1 MSRQPSWSWR
11 IIHWPRPLKWDVV
24 WDMVHRLVADP
35 SLGTVIF
42 ETRATRSR
50 IQYRI
55 GADPAHIE
63 GVMRLVADLV
73 PGVQLT
79 TPTVARTPVY
89 VAARLSVSHPSM
101 ALDTSRVEALTRAVL
116 AALSGLDADER
127 LVIHLMIG
135 RRLAPA
141 VADQVTKERQ
151 SWWSLLNVGV
161 QQASRT
167 EVARVAE
174 RRRQHGA
181 LVTIRLGAT
190 ASTTA
195 KANSLMERLFGGLR
209 VAESVGVRLRLT
221 RENPQGL
228 CEARRP
234 WRYPLHLSASEIACM
249 CAWPIGEG
257 ELPGLPPISPRIL
270 PPPAWLATSG
280 HLIKGRTF
288 ATTTAPGQS
297 APIGIGSADSL
308 LHTVLL
314 GPTGAGKSTAML
326 HLILGD
332 IHAGRAVVVID
343 PKNDLVT
350 DVLERIPD
358 HRLSDVVVL
367 DPTDPT
373 PVGLNP
379 LSCRSSSPELTVDA
393 LLASFKALFADSW
406 GVRTEEILT
415 AALLTLA
422 KAGGEAASLVTVPSL
437 LTNPT
442 FRGTITRTVHD
453 PLGVSAFWAKYETK
467 SPEQQATEIAPV
479 LNKLQQFVI
488 RPQMRAV
495 LGQTDPKFDLA
506 DVFTKKKIL
515 LVSLNKGIIGAES
528 ARLLGSLLIGQLWP
542 LILGRAKLPPQRR
555 HLTSIYVDEVH
566 DFIHGIPGDLA
577 DALAQSRSLGVAW
590 HMAHQYRAQ
599 LTPTMWAAIDANAR
613 NKICFGLSAS
623 DARDMAASAPLLEA
637 LDFIRLPRFATYST
651 TWIGG
656 KETGWISG
664 ATKPPPPPVRDA
676 IEPRALSAQT
686 YGTPVATTEAH
697 LAAITGH
704 GQPTRTT
711 RPAGQFGRKPAPT
724 ANTTHDEPGD
734 EPQQ

>member
-1 MSRQPSWSWR
+1 MSTQSSWSWR
-11 IIHWPRPLKWDVV
+11 IIHWPRPLRWDIA

-42 ETRATRSR
+42 ETRATHSR

-55 GADPAHIE
+55 GADPARIE
-63 GVMRLVADLV
+63 TVARLVADLV

-79 TPTVARTPVY
+79 TPTAVRTPVQ
-89 VAARLSVSHPSM
+89 VAARLSVSQPSM

-116 AALSGLDADER
+116 AAMSGLDGNER
-127 LVIHLMIG
+127 LVIHIMIG

-141 VADQVTKERQ
+141 VTDQPTRDRQ

-161 QQASRT
+161 QQASHT
-167 EVARVAE
+167 ETARVAE
-174 RRRQHGA
+174 RRRRHGA
-181 LVTIRLGAT
+181 LVAIRLGAT
-190 ASTTA
+190 ASTSA
-195 KANSLMERLFGGLR
+195 KANSLIERLFGGLR

-221 RENPQGL
+221 REKPQGL

-234 WRYPLHLSASEIACM
+234 WRYPLHLNASEIACM

-257 ELPGLPPISPRIL
+257 ELPGLPPMSPRIL
-270 PPPAWLATSG
+270 PPPSWLATSR
-280 HLIKGRTF
+280 HLIKGRSF
-288 ATTTAPGQS
+288 ATTTAPGES
-297 APIGIGSADSL
+297 IPIGIGNSDSL

-314 GPTGAGKSTAML
+314 GPTGSGKSTAML

-350 DVLERIPD
+350 DILERIPV
-358 HRLSDVVVL
+358 HRLDDVVVL

-373 PVGLNP
+373 PIGLNP
-379 LSCRSSSPELTVDA
+379 LSCNSSSPELTVDT

-415 AALLTLA
+415 ATLLTLA
-422 KAGGEAASLVTVPSL
+422 RAGGKAATLVAIPSL
-437 LTNPT
+437 LTDPA
-442 FRGTITRTVHD
+442 FRHSITRAVHD

-467 SPEQQATEIAPV
+467 SPEQQSTEIAPV

-488 RPQMRAV
+488 RPQMRAI
-495 LGQTDPKFDLA
+495 LGQTETKFNLA

-515 LVSLNKGIIGAES
+515 LVSLNKGIIGTES

-599 LTPTMWAAIDANAR
+599 LTPTMRAAIDANAR

-623 DARDMAASAPLLEA
+623 DARDMAASAPNLEA
-637 LDFIRLPRFATYST
+637 LDFIRLPRFAIYST
-651 TWIGG
+651 TWITGR
-656 KETGWISG
+656 ETGWISG
-664 ATKPPPPPVRDA
+664 ATKPPPPPVRNA

-686 YGTPVATTEAH
+686 YGTPAATTEAQ

-704 GQPTRTT
+704 GHPKHTA
-711 RPAGQFGRKPAPT
+711 RPAGQFGRKPATT
-724 ANTTHDEPGD
+724 ANTNHDEPGD
-734 EPQQ
+734 EPQ